1 MMKKQFDQV
10 TEVVFNCLKTKIQGQ
25 GIPLE
30 GDSGYLS
37 KNGISLDYAFD
48 VGAGTL
54 TIDNLKVGFP
64 ASMAGM
70 NSDKVMDI
78 LTKTINDCCDVRFYT

>member
-1 MMKKQFDQV
+1 MKKQFDQV
-10 TEVVFNCLKTKIQGQ
+10 TEVVFNCLRTKLQGQ
-25 GIPLE
+25 GIPLK

-48 VGAGTL
+48 TGAGTL
-54 TIDNLKVGFP
+54 TIDNLEVGFP

-70 NSDKVMDI
+70 NTDKVMDT
-78 LTKTINDCCDVRFYT
+78 LAKTINDCYDVRF

>member
-1 MMKKQFDQV
+1 MKKQFDQV
-10 TEVVFNCLKTKIQGQ
+10 TEVVFNCLKTKFQGK

-30 GDSGYLS
+30 GNPGYLS

-48 VGAGTL
+48 AGAGTL
-54 TIDNLKVGFP
+54 TIYNLEVGFP

-70 NSDKVMDI
+70 NTDKVMDI
-78 LTKTINDCCDVRFYT
+78 LTKTTTKCKDS

>member
-1 MMKKQFDQV
+1 MKKQFDQV
-10 TEVVFNCLKTKIQGQ
+10 TEVVFNCLKTKFQGR

-30 GDSGYLS
+30 GNPCYLS

-48 VGAGTL
+48 AGAGTL
-54 TIDNLKVGFP
+54 TINLEVGFP

-70 NSDKVMDI
+70 NTEKAMDVLAKI
-78 LTKTINDCCDVRFYT
+78 INDCKEC